1 MRKHI
6 IFRIWETRFAVDVG
20 KVVEVMNP
28 VGLDHLPE
36 MPDFVVGLKDVRG
49 EMIPIVDMR
58 DRMGVAPS
66 TKRERMLTVKAG
78 GDKVGLIVDE
88 VLGVQ
93 LIDTDD
99 VRRPP
104 VLFRGLK
111 KKFMEG
117 LCGQKDEIIVLLNI
131 DKILTLDE
139 AIALKAA
146 RKVKTAK

>member
-1 MRKHI
+1 MRKHL

-28 VGLDHLPE
+28 VGLDPIPE

-66 TKRERMLTVKAG
+66 TKRDRMFTINVD
-78 GDKVGLIVDE
+78 GDKVGLIVDD

-117 LCGQKDEIIVLLNI
+117 LCGQKDEVIVLLNI
-131 DKILTLDE
+131 EKILTLDE
-139 AIALKAA
+139 AIALRVA
-146 RKVKTAK
+146 RKVKAAK